1 MLPDFTD
8 FRTFIF
14 SLPAFRIFRLPDSK
28 YKLTAL
34 YGALS
39 LIPPLIVIVLAIRMR
54 TSFEPLVLGCL
65 AGFII
70 IGIHDHTNFFTGFIN
85 SLMHVMGDTSSSGM
99 VWIIL
104 VCGLYGSLIG
114 LIIRSG
120 GTLKFSDWALRRIK
134 TQKGALITSWFL
146 GLFIFLDDYLS
157 ALTVGITMRKITDT
171 FKIPREKLAY
181 IVNTTAA
188 PWCVIVPL
196 STWTIFTGS
205 VLESS
210 NVAAKGQGL
219 ATYWRMI
226 PYVCYGYISVLII
239 PLFIYGILPWF
250 GKLKKAGIR
259 AEETGQ
265 LTGSE
270 LPATASLDVT
280 PINKNKKAKLTYFLL
295 PIFVLLAATIFFDI
309 DALKGVM
316 IAVAFTFLY
325 YLVIKIGNFRQ
336 LSETMFSGFNS
347 MVYALAILV
356 MTYVLKD
363 VNDKMGLTQ
372 YVLHGVSPYVSKQL
386 LPVIVFVSMSL
397 IAVTTGSSWGLYA
410 IAIPLVVPLAINL
423 HSNVLLNCGA
433 IVSAGVFGANACLYS
448 DATVLTAQSTECN
461 NLEHGISQLPYA
473 LIAMGL
479 SAVVYLILGFAL

>member
-1 MLPDFTD
+1 MLGFTSGLTD
-8 FRTFIF
+8 FVSSGYSII
-14 SLPAFRIFRLPDSK
+14 SGLK
-28 YKLTAL
+28 KQLTAL
-34 YGALS
+34 YGPLS

-54 TSFEPLVLGCL
+54 TSFEPLIIGCL

-70 IGIHDHTNFFTGFIN
+70 ISIHDHTNFFTGFVS
-85 SLMHVMGDTSSSGM
+85 SLMHVMGDPSDSGM
-99 VWIIL
+99 IWVIL
-104 VCGLYGSLIG
+104 VCGLYGALIG

-134 TQKGALITSWFL
+134 SQKGALITSWFL

-171 FKIPREKLAY
+171 FKVPREKLAY
-181 IVNTTAA
+181 IVNSTAA
-188 PWCVIVPL
+188 PWCVIAPI

-210 NVAAKGQGL
+210 NVAPKGQGL
-219 ATYWRMI
+219 ATYWKMI
-226 PYVCYGYISVLII
+226 PYVSYGYVSVLLI

-250 GKLKKAGIR
+250 GKLKKADIR
-259 AEETGQ
+259 AQETGK
-265 LTGSE
+265 LTGAE

-280 PINKNKKAKLTYFLL
+280 PINKDKKAKLTYFLL
-295 PIFVLLAATIFFDI
+295 PIFVLLAATLFFDI

-316 IAVAFTFLY
+316 VAVAFTFLY
-325 YLVIKIGNFRQ
+325 YLVIKIGTFRQ
-336 LSETMFSGFNS
+336 LSETMFGGFNS

-372 YVLHGVSPYVSKQL
+372 YVLHGVSPYVSRQL
-386 LPVIVFVSMSL
+386 LPVIVFLSMSF

-423 HSNVLLNCGA
+423 HSNILLNCGA

-479 SAVVYLILGFAL
+479 SAIVYLVLGFAL